1 MRKHLLTFIFLAQ
14 SLVGFLQFTDSFSN
28 NNFTN
33 NYNWISYIDNFE
45 VNTSF
50 KLCSNDIVWMEVFSE
65 NGNVDRF
72 KEVAILNQ

>member
-1 MRKHLLTFIFLAQ
+1 MLTFIFLAQ

-33 NYNWISYIDNFE
+33 NYNWISYIDDFE
-45 VNTSF
+45 VDTVL
-50 KLCSNDIVWMEVFSE
+50 KLHSNDIVWIEVFSE